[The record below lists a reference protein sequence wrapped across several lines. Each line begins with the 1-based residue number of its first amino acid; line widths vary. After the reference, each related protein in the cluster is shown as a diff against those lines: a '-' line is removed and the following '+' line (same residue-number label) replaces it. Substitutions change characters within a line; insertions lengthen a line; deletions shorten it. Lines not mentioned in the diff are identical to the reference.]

1 MSADEHLDPIPDS
14 FILQPP
20 VFHPV
25 SRLNTETGQLN
36 SKLHVVPYVTTI
48 FGGLYAGKMVMLQ
61 GVVPLHARRFQVD
74 FQCGCCLHPRPDIA
88 FHFNPRFYTV
98 KPHVICNTL
107 QGGLW
112 QKEVRW
118 PGVTLQKGA
127 SFLILFL
134 FENEEVKVSVNG
146 QHFLHF
152 CYQLPLSR
160 VDTLGIYGD
169 ILVKAVG
176 FLNINPFVEGRRE
189 YPVGYPFLLYSPRLQ
204 WEEGEQLQFH
214 LTLFTLQTGGTLLTH
229 SSSGSPSRAS
239 HCSSRIGP
247 TRAERF
253 HPEPEEWDHPCSSN
267 TQSFLHRQNT
277 GLGLLLGTKKADLSA
292 LPLLPPAIFRGTASM
307 PGGRAEAGT
316 QWAGAGSHQP
326 EPEST
331 GAATGAQDHWKCS
344 SLLCP
349 LLRRAPKAP
358 NQRRGRAAAAR
369 APQHSLTLLS
379 SWDQ

>member
-61 GVVPLHARRFQVD
+61 GVVPLHARRRTSPKLRNTPTRFQVD

-189 YPVGYPFLLYSPRLQ
+189 YPVGYPFLLYSPRLEVPCSRTLPQ
-204 WEEGEQLQFH
+204 GLRPGQVIVVRGLVLQEPKDFTLSLRNGTTHVPVTLRASFTDRTLAWVSSWGRKKLISAPFLFYPQRFFEEGGLKLALNGQGLGATSLNQKALEQLRELRITGSVH
-214 LTLFTLQTGGTLLTH
+214 LYCVH
-229 SSSGSPSRAS
+229 Y
-239 HCSSRIGP
+239 
-247 TRAERF
+247 
-253 HPEPEEWDHPCSSN
+253 
-267 TQSFLHRQNT
+267 
-277 GLGLLLGTKKADLSA
+277 
-292 LPLLPPAIFRGTASM
+292 
-307 PGGRAEAGT
+307 
-316 QWAGAGSHQP
+316 
-326 EPEST
+326 
-331 GAATGAQDHWKCS
+331 
-344 SLLCP
+344 
-349 LLRRAPKAP
+349 
-358 NQRRGRAAAAR
+358 
-369 APQHSLTLLS
+369 
-379 SWDQ
+379 